1 MSSPSSLKAL
11 RLMNSALLLELL
23 PVGTCAR
30 SLCSVINRSCLLITL
45 LRFFNAVPS
54 MTLPQWKN
62 VLRVS
67 EMWQMDGL
75 KESALA
81 SMEEVFTDQTAA
93 LKLRLARD
101 YNMEAWKYPAIAGLV
116 LRDDPLSENDI
127 DVLGSKSAADIM
139 QIRELD
145 IVVRY
150 ETGDES
156 LDSTTKDADEMIYE
170 LFGVKSPWLMENSSE
185 T

>member
-1 MSSPSSLKAL
+1 
-11 RLMNSALLLELL
+11 
-23 PVGTCAR
+23 
-30 SLCSVINRSCLLITL
+30 
-45 LRFFNAVPS
+45 VPS
-54 MTLPQWKN
+54 MTLPQWKH

-101 YNMEAWKYPAIAGLV
+101 YSMEAWKYPAISRLV
-116 LRDDPLSENDI
+116 LRDAPLSENDI

-150 ETGDES
+150 ENGDES
-156 LDSTTKDADEMIYE
+156 WDSTSKDADELIHE
-170 LFGVKSPWLMENSSE
+170 LFGAMSP
-185 T
+185 